1 MITDRPD
8 GGETAPHADV
18 TLARVRDDTKV
29 RADPAPAEIAG
40 DMTHV
45 RTARGPA
52 TSLFG
57 EGYGLRGRYLLDR
70 LIGQGAIGQVWRA
83 KDLLGEEA
91 RDRNPF
97 VAIKVLNSDFEGQS
111 DAFVA
116 MHREAAR
123 AQKLAHPNVVTVH
136 TFDRDDVSGRAF
148 IVMELLE
155 GRPLDRVIGELGSG
169 GMTRKQ
175 ALPIIRGMAEGL
187 AYAHRKG
194 IVHCDFK
201 PANVFLVAGGTP
213 KILDFGIA
221 RAASTTAGQAGGPG
235 TVPDDP
241 DDAGF
246 QGYTPGYA
254 APEVLSGQPASP
266 AEDVFALGLVAFELL
281 TGTHPFRRMS
291 ALDAQKEG
299 VERPPLRGLKRREV
313 RAIESAL
320 AFDPAQRP
328 ENASV
333 FLRRFNGI
341 PAVQKALLA
350 AVATLLLAAAGL
362 AYHGY
367 LQSLPAVPLTSLP
380 LVVQRQFHDKIREG
394 NASLAYLRSSGDITA
409 SADAA
414 EYFAEAYQL
423 HPRDPDAVR
432 GLEMAAT
439 YAIGWYS
446 RLPDRGE
453 ALRQL
458 QLFRAKSTFY
468 AGYAPLQRAIHAA
481 GGRE

>member
-1 MITDRPD
+1 MRIAPGPGRA
-8 GGETAPHADV
+8 TA
-18 TLARVRDDTKV
+18 
-29 RADPAPAEIAG
+29 
-40 DMTHV
+40 
-45 RTARGPA
+45 
-52 TSLFG
+52 LFG
-57 EGYGLRGRYLLDR
+57 EGYRLRGRYLLDC

-123 AQKLAHPNVVTVH
+123 AQKLAHPNIVTVY

-155 GRPLDRVIGELGSG
+155 GRPLDRVIGELGAG
-169 GMTRKQ
+169 GMARSH

-187 AYAHRKG
+187 AYAHRRG

-201 PANVFLVAGGTP
+201 PANVFLTAGGTP

-221 RAASTTAGQAGGPG
+221 RAANTVLGHAGGSETG
-235 TVPDDP
+235 PDDP

-254 APEVLSGQPASP
+254 APEVLAGRPAST
-266 AEDVFALGLVAFELL
+266 AEDVFALGLVAFELVS
-281 TGTHPFRRMS
+281 GGHPFGRMS
-291 ALDAQKEG
+291 ALDAQKAG
-299 VERPPLRGLKRREV
+299 VEHPPLRGLKRREV
-313 RAIESAL
+313 RAIDSAL

-328 ENASV
+328 QNASV
-333 FLRRFNGI
+333 FLRRFEGV
-341 PAVQKALLA
+341 PAIQKGLLA
-350 AVATLLLAAAGL
+350 AVAALVLSAAGL
-362 AYHGY
+362 TYHSY
-367 LQSLPAVPLTSLP
+367 LQSLPAVPLTALP
-380 LVVQRQFHDKIREG
+380 VPIQHQFHDKIREG
-394 NASLAYLRSSGDITA
+394 NASVAYLRSSGDITA

-423 HPRDPDAVR
+423 HPRDPEAVR
-432 GLEMAAT
+432 GLETAAD

-446 RLPDRGE
+446 KLPDRNE

-458 QLFRAKSTFY
+458 KLFRAKSAFY
-468 AGYAPLQRAIHAA
+468 ASYGPLQRAVRAA
-481 GGRE
+481 GGQ